1 MKKVV
6 TFYWVLSLLAL
17 VGGCNESNPVWV
29 VLLLLVNFGFSS
41 YVAKRFCNA

>member
-1 MKKVV
+1 MKKIIAI
-6 TFYWVLSLLAL
+6 YWVLSLLAL
-17 VGGCNESNPVWV
+17 SGFGNENNPIWL